1 MPKITIKTLPVQPE
15 TNIPGLLKILGDKLS
30 KALDLPLNRL
40 VILWEFIP
48 PYHFLFD
55 GKLAPCQ
62 PISTHHPIVEI
73 AALEG
78 MSRKMETKM
87 VQIIARQLTRG
98 LSIDPDNIC
107 LVFTPIQAGRLFFP
121 GESPGKPPG
130 K

>member
-1 MPKITIKTLPVQPE
+1 MSKTL
-15 TNIPGLLKILGDKLS
+15 N
-30 KALDLPLNRL
+30 LPLNRL

-48 PYHFLFD
+48 PYHFLFN

-62 PISTHHPIVEI
+62 PESTHHPIVEI

-78 MSRKMETKM
+78 MPREMETKM
-87 VQIIARQLTRG
+87 VQTITRQLTRG

-107 LVFTPIQAGRLFFP
+107 LVFTPIQTGKLFV
-121 GESPGKPPG
+121 PGKPPG